1 MEERNINQED
11 IKVRKLTALK
21 VLSIIFFTATLILLL
36 YGLIDSLS
44 QKGDSADFS
53 FALYFIIFVIIF
65 GAIGNSLALIPA
77 VIGLIYTAI
86 KCKEKPVKNQL
97 VCYIVLSVL
106 PILSEAFFIIFCLIK
121 T

>member
-44 QKGDSADFS
+44 QKGDSANFS
-53 FALYFIIFVIIF
+53 LALYFIIFVIIF